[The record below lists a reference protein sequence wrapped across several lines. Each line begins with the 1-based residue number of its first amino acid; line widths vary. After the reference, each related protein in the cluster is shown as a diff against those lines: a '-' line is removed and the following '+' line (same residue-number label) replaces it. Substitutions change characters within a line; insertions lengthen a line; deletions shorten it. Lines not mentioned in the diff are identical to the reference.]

1 MLHTI
6 APRPRREEPGSRL
19 WGSRWTR
26 ESPCSWSP
34 DTTAPAW
41 TSRRDMQT
49 RRRRRGRTAAWRP
62 TITPAQVAR
71 DLAPA
76 LLHFFPSTLTQAH
89 LRGNMPCVW
98 WESPSQRGIKTRHWF
113 LSASAS
119 EDWFSSVTAG
129 RSNTSHRASLPLGR
143 LQEHKLGLCLFL
155 QKVKAAQPCSWKGP
169 WLSKGADVQSL
180 KEKTSKW
187 ALQHFQ
193 MTSEMQS
200 LFWNFTLLI
209 FYWRL

>member
-41 TSRRDMQT
+41 TARRDVQT
-49 RRRRRGRTAAWRP
+49 RRRRRGRTTAWRP

-71 DLAPA
+71 GLASA
-76 LLHFFPSTLTQAH
+76 LLHFLPSTQTQAH
-89 LRGNMPCVW
+89 LRGNMPRV
-98 WESPSQRGIKTRHWF
+98 QRGIKTRHWF
-113 LSASAS
+113 PSASAS
-119 EDWFSSVTAG
+119 EDQFSSVTAG
-129 RSNTSHRASLPLGR
+129 RSNASHRASLPVGR

-155 QKVKAAQPCSWKGP
+155 QKVKAAQPCSWKRP
-169 WLSKGADVQSL
+169 WLSNGADVQSL

-193 MTSEMQS
+193 MTYEMQS
-200 LFWNFTLLI
+200 LFWNFTLI